1 MHRAVGPQ
9 PLRGAEHASTSGRPH
24 YPASSACRLRGRES
38 ARWAQLESQAVAAFA
53 AATTHSCSHRVSSTR
68 IRGPQRLRSVEDEA
82 SAVACVEEGWCNDDI
97 HPHPSPPEDVDP
109 KSLIMSECTVQE
121 LASEVQALVRLVQAQ
136 QDILYSQKAQ
146 IDQLTETL
154 LEQAQRS
161 CTASKPGECSQRH
174 LSPFD
179 SQRVGYGDR
188 RLLGLYD
195 ARFHSTH
202 TGATPSDFRVLP
214 SRIILVRHAESEGNV
229 DNLLYTTMPDSQV
242 PLTARG
248 HMQAREAGR
257 VIKSLMEADPG
268 RRDDYRLFF
277 YISPYK
283 RSLQTYEG
291 ISSQFSSHH
300 LLGVQEEVQLREQDF
315 GNFQDAEGKQ
325 HEKAER
331 LRFGRFFYRFPNG
344 ESGADVYDRITL
356 FEDHMVRDINAGRFA
371 GNTALV
377 LVTHGLALRIFL
389 MRWFH
394 WTVDEF
400 LSVYN
405 PANADPLVLER
416 TPSSTQP
423 VPAWRH
429 TKSLYR
435 LTEGSM
441 RSLRGC
447 SPEMCSTDTLPRK
460 SLKVSTRLL

>member
-1 MHRAVGPQ
+1 MAGGTPQ
-9 PLRGAEHASTSGRPH
+9 TEALQAPPL
-24 YPASSACRLRGRES
+24 SAD
-38 ARWAQLESQAVAAFA
+38 
-53 AATTHSCSHRVSSTR
+53 
-68 IRGPQRLRSVEDEA
+68 EDA
-82 SAVACVEEGWCNDDI
+82 WNSRDTP
-97 HPHPSPPEDVDP
+97 PHPSPPEDLNPTDLLVG
-109 KSLIMSECTVQE
+109 ECSIQE
-121 LASEVQALVRLVQAQ
+121 LAAQVQTLKTLVQAQ

-154 LEQAQRS
+154 HEERLRARHGAPPAIALPETLQPQQQQ
-161 CTASKPGECSQRH
+161 QRH
-174 LSPFD
+174 ALRPFD
-179 SQRVGYGDR
+179 AQHIAFGDR
-188 RLLGLYD
+188 RLMGLYD

-202 TGATPSDFRVLP
+202 TGAIPADLRILP
-214 SRIILVRHAESEGNV
+214 DRIVLVRHAESEGNV
-229 DNLLYTTMPDSQV
+229 DNKAYTYIPDSQV
-242 PLTARG
+242 PLTSRG

-257 VIKSLMEADPG
+257 RIKDMMEADPE
-268 RRDDYRLFF
+268 RAPDYKLFF

-291 ISSQFSSHH
+291 ISSQFPSHH

-315 GNFQDAEGKQ
+315 GNFQDQQGKQ

-344 ESGADVYDRITL
+344 ESGADVYDRITI
-356 FEDHMVRDINAGRFA
+356 FEDHMIRDINAGRFA
-371 GNTALV
+371 DNSALV

-405 PANADPLVLER
+405 PANAEPLVLER
-416 TPSSTQP
+416 CPDAEYT
-423 VPAWRH
+423 AWRH

-435 LTEGSM
+435 LTDESM

-447 SPEMCSTDTLPRK
+447 TAEMCSTDHLPRK
-460 SLKVSTRLL
+460 SLKVSTRLM

>member
-1 MHRAVGPQ
+1 MPNTFLSI
-9 PLRGAEHASTSGRPH
+9 PSRGGEMTNISGRSTSHHIGNACRARERARPWHSNCNAASAQSPVQIINQRLACTHRLRHTKRLQCRANGTPAVSLDEETWNSRDTRPH
-24 YPASSACRLRGRES
+24 PA
-38 ARWAQLESQAVAAFA
+38 
-53 AATTHSCSHRVSSTR
+53 
-68 IRGPQRLRSVEDEA
+68 
-82 SAVACVEEGWCNDDI
+82 
-97 HPHPSPPEDVDP
+97 PPEDLSPTD
-109 KSLIMSECTVQE
+109 LLGGECSSQE
-121 LASEVQALVRLVQAQ
+121 LAAQVHALKTLVQAQ

-146 IDQLTETL
+146 IDQLMETL
-154 LEQAQRS
+154 QEERLRVAHSPVLVEEAPQP
-161 CTASKPGECSQRH
+161 TPH
-174 LSPFD
+174 LRPFD
-179 SQRVGYGDR
+179 SQRIAYGDR
-188 RLLGLYD
+188 RLMGLYD
-195 ARFHSTH
+195 ARFHSTL
-202 TGATPSDFRVLP
+202 TGAVPSDYRILP
-214 SRIILVRHAESEGNV
+214 DRIILVRHAESEGNV
-229 DNLLYTTMPDSQV
+229 DNKAYTYIPDSQV

-248 HMQAREAGR
+248 HMQARDAGKR
-257 VIKSLMEADPG
+257 IKELMETDPE
-268 RRDDYRLFF
+268 RARNYKLFF

-315 GNFQDAEGKQ
+315 GNFQDEQGKQ

-344 ESGADVYDRITL
+344 ESGADVYDRITI

-371 GNTALV
+371 DNSALV

-400 LSVYN
+400 LMVFN
-405 PANADPLVLER
+405 PANAEPLVLER
-416 TPSSTQP
+416 CPEGEYS
-423 VPAWRH
+423 AWRH

-435 LTEGSM
+435 LTDESM

-447 SPEMCSTDTLPRK
+447 TAEMCSTDHVPRK